1 MPALGAT
8 DYSAQIIWI
17 GVVTQ
22 RQTVELQ
29 TEERSLIDL
38 EWNGVCG
45 GAHSGRTRL
54 SDVRVS
60 QQHAKGT
67 EIANVRQLSIVS
79 QEDIDKI
86 SAGMSLPQF
95 DPSWLGANLVVSGLP
110 DFSHLPPSS
119 RLQAANG
126 TTLIVDMQNHPCH
139 QIGKTI
145 DLDFPGK
152 GREFTH
158 HAKGRRGITAWVERP
173 GQLNLGDM
181 LKLHCPKQRSWQPN
195 ENVDL
200 I

>member
-8 DYSAQIIWI
+8 DYLAQIIWI

-22 RQTVELQ
+22 RHTVEVK

-38 EWNGVCG
+38 DWNGVRG
-45 GAHSGRTRL
+45 GAHIGRTRL

-86 SAGMSLPQF
+86 SAGMSLSQF

-110 DFSHLPPSS
+110 DFSHLPPS
-119 RLQAANG
+119 
-126 TTLIVDMQNHPCH
+126 
-139 QIGKTI
+139 
-145 DLDFPGK
+145 
-152 GREFTH
+152 
-158 HAKGRRGITAWVERP
+158 
-173 GQLNLGDM
+173 
-181 LKLHCPKQRSWQPN
+181 
-195 ENVDL
+195 
-200 I
+200 

>member
-38 EWNGVCG
+38 EWNGVYG

-67 EIANVRQLSIVS
+67 EIANV
-79 QEDIDKI
+79 
-86 SAGMSLPQF
+86 
-95 DPSWLGANLVVSGLP
+95 
-110 DFSHLPPSS
+110 
-119 RLQAANG
+119 
-126 TTLIVDMQNHPCH
+126 
-139 QIGKTI
+139 
-145 DLDFPGK
+145 
-152 GREFTH
+152 
-158 HAKGRRGITAWVERP
+158 
-173 GQLNLGDM
+173 
-181 LKLHCPKQRSWQPN
+181 
-195 ENVDL
+195 
-200 I
+200 

>member
-1 MPALGAT
+1 MTALVAT
-8 DYSAQIIWI
+8 EYSAQIVWL

-22 RQTVELQ
+22 RRSVELQ
-29 TEERSLIDL
+29 TEARSFIKID
-38 EWNGVCG
+38 WNGVLG
-45 GAHSGRTRL
+45 SAHSGRTRF

-60 QQHAKGT
+60 QQHDKGT
-67 EIANVRQLSIVS
+67 EISNVRQLSIVS
-79 QEDIDKI
+79 QEDIEQI
-86 SAGMSLPQF
+86 SAGMCMGQF

-119 RLQAANG
+119 RLQSANG

-152 GREFTH
+152 GRDFTH

-173 GQLNLGDM
+173 GQLNLGDT
-181 LKLHCPKQRSWQPN
+181 LKLHCPEQRNWQPSG
-195 ENVDL
+195 
-200 I
+200 

>member
-1 MPALGAT
+1 MTALVAT
-8 DYSAQIIWI
+8 EYSAQIVWL

-22 RQTVELQ
+22 RKSVELQ
-29 TEERSLIDL
+29 TEARSFIKID
-38 EWNGVCG
+38 WNGVLG
-45 GAHSGRTRL
+45 SAHSGRTRL

-60 QQHAKGT
+60 QQHDKGT
-67 EIANVRQLSIVS
+67 EISNVRQLSIVS
-79 QEDIDKI
+79 QEDIEQI
-86 SAGMSLPQF
+86 SAGMCMAQF

-119 RLQAANG
+119 RLQSANG

-152 GREFTH
+152 GRDFTH

-173 GQLNLGDM
+173 GQLNLGDT
-181 LKLHCPKQRSWQPN
+181 LKLHCPEQRKWQPSG
-195 ENVDL
+195 
-200 I
+200 